1 MQNNNAR
8 TIADFTQIYAERN
21 NSAFFCVMSA
31 SFCAPAFL
39 AGETSLLITNI
50 ISSQHISQVFPS
62 ILLSKFSLQNYF
74 WRSRHSPEEASR
86 CQKLIGN
93 CTRFAASYST
103 GTIRRTARVTDNL
116 QLTTTFVTYDLQL
129 MTYDLFL
136 N

>member
-1 MQNNNAR
+1 MV
-8 TIADFTQIYAERN
+8 I
-21 NSAFFCVMSA
+21 
-31 SFCAPAFL
+31 
-39 AGETSLLITNI
+39 
-50 ISSQHISQVFPS
+50 
-62 ILLSKFSLQNYF
+62 SKFSLQNYF

-129 MTYDLFL
+129 MTYDLRLIFKL
-136 N
+136 KSFVVGRWSLVKIICRKLWVVCRQSLVLCAFIPAKSSLQTEALLPARGVA